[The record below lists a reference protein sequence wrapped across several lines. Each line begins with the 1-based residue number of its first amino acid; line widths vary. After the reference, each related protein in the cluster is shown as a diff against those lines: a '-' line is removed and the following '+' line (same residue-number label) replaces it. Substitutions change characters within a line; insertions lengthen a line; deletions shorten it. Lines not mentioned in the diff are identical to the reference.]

1 MNRKAQ
7 KRRIYR
13 NRTLIF
19 MGQWKWENKKV
30 RVWEKIKEI
39 PGFWF
44 WLERE
49 STWQWNVTRL
59 SHTFPSH
66 THCLP
71 LAQPCP
77 PLHQH
82 RCARAHTHARTHA
95 HAHECIHAQ
104 SYWSLFLL
112 LICIFS
118 FSSFYFSN
126 IYTWNYLITLFLCR
140 MTY

>member
-7 KRRIYR
+7 KRGIYR

-82 RCARAHTHARTHA
+82 RCARAHTHSRTCTWMHTRTELLVSFSPS
-95 HAHECIHAQ
+95 HLHLLIFF
-104 SYWSLFLL
+104 FLL
-112 LICIFS
+112 LQHIYLELSNYS
-118 FSSFYFSN
+118 F
-126 IYTWNYLITLFLCR
+126 L
-140 MTY
+140 M